1 LPADITIEPL
11 APLPPIVFVAGS
23 HPVARRKSIALAA
36 LADEPFL
43 LLDLPI
49 SRDYFLSLFQ
59 LAGLRPN
66 IAGRFE
72 HWEVIRSLVAR
83 GDGYSIGNVRPR
95 NQASLDGRRLS
106 YLFLDDNAPP
116 LSVGVAEMRD
126 ARRNKLADAFVATC
140 RELVRAD
147 SLPGMI

>member
-1 LPADITIEPL
+1 MR
-11 APLPPIVFVAGS
+11 APGKKTGPRIAPPT
-23 HPVARRKSIALAA
+23 
-36 LADEPFL
+36 
-43 LLDLPI
+43 
-49 SRDYFLSLFQ
+49 LS
-59 LAGLRPN
+59 AGLSAHITLETHADGN
-66 IAGRFE
+66 IAAHF
-72 HWEVIRSLVAR
+72 
-83 GDGYSIGNVRPR
+83 DGYSIGNVRPR

-116 LSVGVAEMRD
+116 LSIGVAEMRD